1 MLLLSYQ
8 YVTRNLL
15 QDILLLNTVLQQI
28 ITLPKGYQANEW
40 KCLFCCCMHVL
51 SWLCFETILRSS
63 LFLEFSLDHV
73 LEFHS
78 IHSKLSDTLC
88 QFICCH
94 CIFIQKPA
102 ELFLIQRHFFDVEFF
117 RCKDNMQNDFVNLCR
132 KLLTQYIGLTDLQ
145 NTKNIKY
152 RKTVFTNNRQLL
164 LIIYLYWILMSHQSG
179 QVNAILAPF
188 LSLKLFFPLP

>member
-1 MLLLSYQ
+1 
-8 YVTRNLL
+8 
-15 QDILLLNTVLQQI
+15 
-28 ITLPKGYQANEW
+28 
-40 KCLFCCCMHVL
+40 MHAL
-51 SWLCFETILRSS
+51 SWPCFRNILTSS

-102 ELFLIQRHFFDVEFF
+102 EFFLIQRHFLDVEFF
-117 RCKDNMQNDFVNLCR
+117 RCKDNMQNNFVNLRR
-132 KLLTQYIGLTDLQ
+132 KFLTKYIILTDLA

-152 RKTVFTNNRQLL
+152 RKIVSCLHKFVLDPLCLIRQ
-164 LIIYLYWILMSHQSG
+164 G
-179 QVNAILAPF
+179 R
-188 LSLKLFFPLP
+188 